1 MMEDNKQRDGEE
13 VPVRVVDRRR
23 FREMPDGEVEENTS
37 LEEAPERRPA
47 YVQELEGRLAAS
59 EERLQQ
65 TLEAHR
71 ERLQEF
77 DQIRARLDRDVGVRV
92 EEAKAQMFRR
102 VLAVV
107 DEMELALVAAEQEA
121 QSSDNPLTEGLRLI
135 HRKLFAT
142 LEEEGV
148 ARMELL
154 GEPFDP
160 RLAEAIGVVA
170 VDAPEQ
176 HDQVTLVVQAGY
188 RIGERTLRPARVQVG
203 RHQAPEKQSGS
214 DTQKSSG

>member
-1 MMEDNKQRDGEE
+1 MEDNTQENDEAI
-13 VPVRVVDRRR
+13 PVRVVDRRR
-23 FREMPDGEVEENTS
+23 FRETPDGDIEKNPSVEK
-37 LEEAPERRPA
+37 ERDPRPA

-77 DQIRARLDRDVGVRV
+77 DEIRARLDRDFGVRV
-92 EEAKAQMFRR
+92 EEAKAQIFRR
-102 VLAVV
+102 ILDVV
-107 DEMELALVAAEQEA
+107 DEMELALAAAEQDA
-121 QSSDNPLTEGLRLI
+121 DSSDNPLTEGLRLI

-148 ARMELL
+148 ARLELQ

-160 RLAEAIGVVA
+160 QVAEAVGVVA
-170 VDAPEQ
+170 VDAPAQ
-176 HDQVTLVVQAGY
+176 HDRVTLVVQAGY
-188 RIGERTLRPARVQVG
+188 RIGERILRPARVQVG
-203 RHQAPEKQSGS
+203 RHE
-214 DTQKSSG
+214 

>member
-1 MMEDNKQRDGEE
+1 MREDDKQRDGEA

-23 FREMPDGEVEENTS
+23 FHETSDGDIEENTAAEEERDRRPTYVRE
-37 LEEAPERRPA
+37 LEE
-47 YVQELEGRLAAS
+47 RLAAS

-77 DQIRARLDRDVGVRV
+77 DQIRARLDRDFGVRV

-102 VLAVV
+102 ILDVV
-107 DEMELALVAAEQEA
+107 DEMELALAAAERDGDASE
-121 QSSDNPLTEGLRLI
+121 NPLTEGLRLI

-142 LEEEGV
+142 LQEEGV
-148 ARMELL
+148 EKMALQ

-160 RLAEAIGVVA
+160 EVAEAIGVVA
-170 VDAPEQ
+170 VDDPAQ
-176 HDQVTLVVQAGY
+176 HDRVTQVAQAGY
-188 RIGERTLRPARVQVG
+188 RIGERILRPAQVQVG
-203 RHQAPEKQSGS
+203 RHEAPEEESQ
-214 DTQKSSG
+214 

>member
-1 MMEDNKQRDGEE
+1 MWEDDKQRDGQE

-23 FREMPDGEVEENTS
+23 FHETPDGDIEENAAAEEALDRRPTYVRE
-37 LEEAPERRPA
+37 LEE
-47 YVQELEGRLAAS
+47 RLAAS

-77 DQIRARLDRDVGVRV
+77 DQIRARLDRDFGVRV

-102 VLAVV
+102 ILEVV
-107 DEMELALVAAEQEA
+107 DEMELALAAAEQDE
-121 QSSDNPLTEGLRLI
+121 NPLTEGLRLI

-142 LEEEGV
+142 LREEGV
-148 ARMELL
+148 ERMELQ

-160 RLAEAIGVVA
+160 EVAEAIGVVA
-170 VDAPEQ
+170 VGDPAQ
-176 HDQVTLVVQAGY
+176 HDRVTLVTQAGY
-188 RIGERTLRPARVQVG
+188 RIGDRILRPAQVQVG
-203 RHQAPEKQSGS
+203 RHEAPEKESGY
-214 DTQKSSG
+214 

>member
-1 MMEDNKQRDGEE
+1 MWEDDKQRDGEE

-23 FREMPDGEVEENTS
+23 FHETPDGDIEENPDA
-37 LEEAPERRPA
+37 EEAPDRRPT
-47 YVQELEGRLAAS
+47 YVRELEERLAAS

-77 DQIRARLDRDVGVRV
+77 DQIRARLNRDVGVRV

-102 VLAVV
+102 ILDVV
-107 DEMELALVAAEQEA
+107 DEMELALTAAEQGGGPSE
-121 QSSDNPLTEGLRLI
+121 NPLTEGLRLI

-142 LEEEGV
+142 LQEEGV
-148 ARMELL
+148 EKMELQ

-160 RLAEAIGVVA
+160 EVAEAIGVVA
-170 VDAPEQ
+170 VEDPAQ
-176 HDQVTLVVQAGY
+176 HDRVTLVAQAGY
-188 RIGERTLRPARVQVG
+188 RIGERVLRPAQVQVG
-203 RHQAPEKQSGS
+203 RHEKTENGV
-214 DTQKSSG
+214 GA